1 MKSIVWRTLASFWI
15 ATAVILAVV
24 VFTSVRVG
32 QQLNDDLYAMTSVEL
47 IETAREVFAD
57 DGIVGVRNWV
67 SESQN
72 FPPGI
77 TLYLLDNEGYDLLGR
92 LVTPLFLWPRR
103 SDLPTPGA
111 ERGGGGM
118 GPGPARPTLVAEDG
132 TVYSMVIGPAPQPRL
147 GVFGL
152 PSVQWIVLLTAL
164 GASAIACLAFTRP
177 LRRRL
182 LRLQTAAESLAHGD
196 LSARVN
202 LKTSDEIGA
211 VGQQFD
217 RMADRVE
224 NMIRSRQEL
233 FRNVSHEI
241 RSPLARIQV
250 ALVLAEEERGECNE
264 NLDRIRHETEE
275 IDALMQQILGL
286 AKLEDTERER
296 ELEDLDLVEVVSLVV
311 DDARFETKTK
321 KKEVNWH
328 PPETA
333 FKVRG
338 LTDML
343 SSAVENVL
351 RNAISH
357 TPDKTQVDVTLV
369 ETDGTA
375 ELRIADCGDGVSE
388 SDLDA
393 IFEPF
398 YRLGSKKTGAGIGL
412 AITRTAVALMKGTVE
427 AAAAPGGGLQV
438 TMKLPLAP

>member
-1 MKSIVWRTLASFWI
+1 MKSIVWRTLVSFWG

-24 VFTSVRVG
+24 VFSSDRVG
-32 QQLNDDLYAMTSVEL
+32 QQGNENLYAMTSVEL
-47 IETAREVFAD
+47 IETAREVFAA
-57 DGIVGVRNWV
+57 DGINGVRDWV
-67 SESQN
+67 SDSQN

-77 TLYLLDNEGYDLLGR
+77 TLYLLDNEGYDFLGR

-103 SDLPTPGA
+103 TDLPTPGA

-118 GPGPARPTLVAEDG
+118 GPGPARPTLVSADG
-132 TVYSMVIGPAPQPRL
+132 VVYSMVIGPAPQPRL
-147 GVFGL
+147 GAFGL

-164 GASAIACLAFTRP
+164 GASAIACFTGP

-182 LRLQTAAESLAHGD
+182 LRLQTAAESLAQGD

-202 LKTSDEIGA
+202 LKTNDEIGA

-217 RMADRVE
+217 RMAERLE
-224 NMIRSRQEL
+224 KMIHARQEL

-250 ALVLAEEERGECNE
+250 ALVLAEEERGESDE

-275 IDALMQQILGL
+275 IDSLMQQILGL
-286 AKLEDTERER
+286 AKLDDPDRER

-311 DDARFETKTK
+311 DDARFETKTQN
-321 KKEVNWH
+321 KELSWN
-328 PPETA
+328 PPATSL
-333 FKVRG
+333 KVRG
-338 LTDML
+338 LSDML

-351 RNAISH
+351 RNAITH
-357 TPDKTQVDVTLV
+357 TPDDTRVDVTLT
-369 ETDGTA
+369 EYAGAA
-375 ELRIADCGDGVSE
+375 ELRIEDHGNGVSD
-388 SDLDA
+388 SDLEE

-398 YRLGSKKTGAGIGL
+398 YRGGNKRTGAGIGL

-427 AAAAPGGGLQV
+427 AAAVPGGGLQV
-438 TMKLPLAP
+438 KMRLPLAQ